1 MQKLWQEYKW
11 IPNTV
16 LGSAIFAAG
25 FAFFLQPNDLSPGG
39 ISGLALLLV
48 ELTGFGSVGLISI
61 LMNLPLFILGGLKIG
76 RRFFVGSLIGMV
88 LSSMLI
94 DGFAAMDLPAAD
106 PLIAI
111 VYGGVVCGIGL
122 GIVFING
129 TSTGGSDI
137 LVRLLKLRYRN
148 VPIGQISLTFDAV
161 VVLLTGLVFRDLNK
175 ALYTGIT
182 VYLCGKMV
190 DAVVYRFDYSKVAL
204 IISKEYEV
212 IAKEI
217 GNKLDRGDD
226 ELGAHLDGQ
235 LALIQ
240 VDDGAGTHQ
249 NVGAVLGNSLDTL
262 GSAGG
267 AEGDLHGINTT
278 GGHGLGGGDGVLDLV
293 QNDNG
298 DDDGVCE
305 SFHYSHD

>member
-161 VVLLTGLVFRDLNK
+161 VVLLTGLAFRDMNK

-204 IISKEYEV
+204 IISKEYEA

-217 GNKLDRGDD
+217 GNKLDRGATFLYGEGSYSAEQTKVILVAVKKQQITELKELVMALD
-226 ELGAHLDGQ
+226 ESAFVIVQEAHQ
-235 LALIQ
+235 
-240 VDDGAGTHQ
+240 
-249 NVGAVLGNSLDTL
+249 VLGDGFHRYSRHSL
-262 GSAGG
+262 
-267 AEGDLHGINTT
+267 
-278 GGHGLGGGDGVLDLV
+278 
-293 QNDNG
+293 
-298 DDDGVCE
+298 
-305 SFHYSHD
+305 